1 MLILEEILKKRPLKN
16 WYNSYSLL
24 EYLSKITLF
33 YRFCCFNKN
42 DKASPIL
49 SEGNQML
56 VLMRAFGDGKRGF
69 EAEIV
74 SGNCL
79 SKLYLDMRYCSFN
92 SVLKYFNVVII
103 I

>member
-1 MLILEEILKKRPLKN
+1 
-16 WYNSYSLL
+16 
-24 EYLSKITLF
+24 
-33 YRFCCFNKN
+33 
-42 DKASPIL
+42 
-49 SEGNQML
+49 ML